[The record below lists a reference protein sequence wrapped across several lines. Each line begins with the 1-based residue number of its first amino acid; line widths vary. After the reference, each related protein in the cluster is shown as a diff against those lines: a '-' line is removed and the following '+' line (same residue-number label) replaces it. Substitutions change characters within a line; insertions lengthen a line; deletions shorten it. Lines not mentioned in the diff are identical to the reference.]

1 MPLRF
6 AVRQLSVGVRP
17 CACLSAETLVGA
29 GHGIRGFARVGN
41 GWKRLYAA
49 RARGSEF
56 GRGAIFGVLSMQM
69 RRGLGGIVLGVGLSL
84 AAALAAAPLERGEAG
99 AELLVSDDVAI
110 WQGTL
115 RGTGVFGGWTGAAT
129 LEQVGYELEYRPVAF
144 DFTGRPVDLSEGTTA
159 ARVEGRRPLGAKWEA
174 LASAG
179 FRDGFSNYRSL
190 WLAEYFE
197 QRFSELEGVPG
208 AELYRRPEP
217 AAASGGLGLR
227 WEYVPSNAFA
237 RIGFSHTREKVAP
250 GYEIDFDGVRR
261 GRERIESSA
270 VNVASENVLS
280 PRLRSRVGGRATKT
294 SERSWRYSFDA
305 SLNAALGEAWTLRMS
320 AGGATESPGFEASFG
335 EGAVERRLTG
345 SLSVVIDARY
355 YEDSGE
361 IEDAFLF
368 TTAAPGTSN
377 RRVGIG
383 LRYEGD
389 RWQGR
394 AHIASSEARY
404 EATNPAT
411 DFFQNLYQD
420 RRWTNLQLAVGKN
433 F

>member
-1 MPLRF
+1 MRSGLR
-6 AVRQLSVGVRP
+6 GV
-17 CACLSAETLVGA
+17 A
-29 GHGIRGFARVGN
+29 
-41 GWKRLYAA
+41 
-49 RARGSEF
+49 
-56 GRGAIFGVLSMQM
+56 
-69 RRGLGGIVLGVGLSL
+69 LGVGLGLTSAL
-84 AAALAAAPLERGEAG
+84 SAAALERGEAG
-99 AELLVSDDVAI
+99 AEILVSDDVAI

-115 RGTGVFGGWTGAAT
+115 RGAGVLGGWTGAAT
-129 LEQVGYELEYRPVAF
+129 FERVGYEVEYRPVAF
-144 DFTGRPVDLSEGTTA
+144 DFTGRAVDLSEGTTA
-159 ARVEGRRPLGAKWEA
+159 ARVEGRRPLGDKWEA

-179 FRDGFSNYRSL
+179 YRNGFSNYRSL

-197 QRFSELEGVPG
+197 QRFSELDGVPG
-208 AELYRRPEP
+208 AELYRKPEP
-217 AAASGGLGLR
+217 EAASGGLGMR
-227 WEYVPSNAFA
+227 WQYVPANAFA
-237 RIGFSHTREKVAP
+237 RIGLSYTSERVAP

-261 GRERIESSA
+261 GRERIESSS

-280 PRLRSRVGGRATKT
+280 SRLRSRVGGRATKT
-294 SERSWRYSFDA
+294 SERAWRYSFDA
-305 SLNAALGEAWTLRMS
+305 ALNAALGESWTLRVS
-320 AGGATESPGFEASFG
+320 AGGATESPGFEAGFA
-335 EGAVERRLTG
+335 EAAVERRLTG

-383 LRYEGD
+383 LRYEGE

-394 AHIASSEARY
+394 AQIATSEARY
-404 EATNPAT
+404 EATNPST

-420 RRWTNLQLAVGKN
+420 RRWANLQLAVGKN